1 MSFKFN
7 PNAAEE
13 RKYITKP
20 GTYEV
25 IVKSFKT
32 DYLPPRA
39 DFYVKFALE
48 NTDGETVYS
57 EIFNK
62 PDKSGDYTRLN
73 EFIAATATEEEKQ
86 ALLSRGEFEIDEDF
100 IKAIA
105 EHSVGR
111 RLKVVVTE
119 RKYTKRDGSE
129 GVAYSGSYFRRLP
142 VGPF

>member
-48 NTDGETVYS
+48 NNDGETVYS

-62 PDKSGDYTRLN
+62 PDKSGEYTRLN

-105 EHSVGR
+105 ERSVCR

>member
-25 IVKSFKT
+25 VVKSFKT

-73 EFIAATATEEEKQ
+73 EFIASTATEEEKQ

-105 EHSVGR
+105 ERSVGR